1 MSRRCTAWAT
11 ASPRTE
17 GHEPPPP
24 LADGAPRGDDGD
36 DHDRRRRAVDDARL
50 PLPRRAPEPPRRRA
64 RRELRGA
71 RRRDR
76 RVALRRRLVEPVA
89 RRARRALPYG
99 RLRHHRHRPRGPAA
113 DRDGGRRRPETG
125 AAVRPPR
132 WTATAPVVVRGRPV
146 AELELRPIRSDIFGS
161 ENHALRHQL
170 NGLLEVCA
178 CLALGLALLAAAMI
192 AATLVRPL
200 RRLTET
206 AERMRG

>member
-76 RVALRRRLVEPVA
+76 RLALRRRLGAAVAAPHSDVGVSRGSLADLVERSHAAGFDIPVTDLA
-89 RRARRALPYG
+89 G
-99 RLRHHRHRPRGPAA
+99 RPLS
-113 DRDGGRRRPETG
+113 ETG
-125 AAVRPPR
+125 AAVP
-132 WTATAPVVVRGRPV
+132 
-146 AELELRPIRSDIFGS
+146 
-161 ENHALRHQL
+161 
-170 NGLLEVCA
+170 
-178 CLALGLALLAAAMI
+178 
-192 AATLVRPL
+192 
-200 RRLTET
+200 
-206 AERMRG
+206 